1 MRRFAGVFITFAMF
15 ASSSVWGAPLLDRQG
30 PYEINW
36 SSGKIRFYGV
46 GKYNEGEQNMRAAEQ
61 RAWADGLKL
70 AETNIPNLMSS
81 RLGLQGKNSPGKLSK
96 LAQATTS
103 VSTTYFGD
111 QRVKV
116 ILETPIAKV
125 LPQLLGDANFN
136 PSAADPVG
144 VVLKVTGPAQPAAA
158 IQVVDEKGRELSKIP
173 APRWYKG
180 TVAAGEAGIASDLPV
195 ISGVMT
201 APGVVKLSSAD
212 WRGGYDSAL
221 TSGKAV
227 ILIQ

>member
-1 MRRFAGVFITFAMF
+1 MSRFTGVLIAISMFGSSCAWAGT
-15 ASSSVWGAPLLDRQG
+15 LLDRHG

-46 GKYNEGEQNMRAAEQ
+46 GKYKEGEQNMRAAEQ

-70 AETNIPNLMSS
+70 AEINIPDVMSS
-81 RLGLQGKNSPGKLSK
+81 KLGLQGQNTRSRLSK
-96 LAQATTS
+96 LAQSTTS

-116 ILETPIAKV
+116 ILETPIVKV
-125 LPQLLGDANFN
+125 LPQLLGDASFTP
-136 PSAADPVG
+136 PSSDPVG
-144 VVLKVTGPAQPAAA
+144 VVLKVTGPAKPAAA
-158 IQVVDEKGRELSKIP
+158 IQLVDEKGRELAKIP

-180 TVAAGEAGIASDLPV
+180 TVTASEAGIAADLPI
-195 ISGVMT
+195 ISGEMT
-201 APGVVKLSSAD
+201 SPGVLRLSSAA
-212 WRGGYDSAL
+212 WRGGYDAAL
-221 TSGKAV
+221 ASGKAV

>member
-1 MRRFAGVFITFAMF
+1 MRPFAGVFITFALF
-15 ASSSVWGAPLLDRQG
+15 ASSSVWAAPLLERQG

-46 GKYNEGEQNMRAAEQ
+46 GKYKEGEQNMRAAEQ

-81 RLGLQGKNSPGKLSK
+81 RLGLSGKNAPAQLSK

-125 LPQLLGDANFN
+125 LPQLLGDANFTP
-136 PSAADPVG
+136 PSADPVG
-144 VVLKVTGPAQPAAA
+144 VVLKVTGSAKPAAA
-158 IQVVDEKGRELSKIP
+158 VQVVDETGRELSKIP

-180 TVAAGEAGIASDLPV
+180 TVAAGEAGIAADLPV
-195 ISGVMT
+195 ISGIMT

-221 TSGKAV
+221 SNGKAV

>member
-1 MRRFAGVFITFAMF
+1 MRLFAGVFITFAMF
-15 ASSSVWGAPLLDRQG
+15 ASSFVWAAPLLDRQG
-30 PYEINW
+30 SYEINW

-46 GKYNEGEQNMRAAEQ
+46 GKFNEGEQNMRAAEQ

-81 RLGLQGKNSPGKLSK
+81 RLGIQGKNSPTQLAK

-125 LPQLLGDANFN
+125 LPQLLGDANFTP
-136 PSAADPVG
+136 PSADPVG
-144 VVLKVTGPAQPAAA
+144 VVLKINGPAKPVAA
-158 IQVVDEKGRELSKIP
+158 IQLVDEKGRELSKIP

-180 TVAAGEAGIASDLPV
+180 TVVASEAGIASDLPV
-195 ISGVMT
+195 ITGTMT
-201 APGVVKLSSAD
+201 SPGILQLSSAD
-212 WRGGYDSAL
+212 WRGGYDSA
-221 TSGKAV
+221 
-227 ILIQ
+227 